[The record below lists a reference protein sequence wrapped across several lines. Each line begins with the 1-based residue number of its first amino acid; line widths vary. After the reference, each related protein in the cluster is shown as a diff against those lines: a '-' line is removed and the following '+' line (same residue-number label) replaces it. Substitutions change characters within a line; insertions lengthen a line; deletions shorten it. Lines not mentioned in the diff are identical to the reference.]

1 MQFVVWPVKTMR
13 RVHQIEKTNRHS
25 KGIWRTRIKKLQPMQ
40 LHSKS
45 TMTAVDE
52 IQSMQSHS
60 RSLDSMQFIV
70 WEPVI
75 LHSETPERTA
85 PGDAGR
91 NIIFIFFNFIIMTS
105 GGHMSTQIQIP
116 YPKADITSYPPISC

>member
-1 MQFVVWPVKTMR
+1 
-13 RVHQIEKTNRHS
+13 
-25 KGIWRTRIKKLQPMQ
+25 MQ

-85 PGDAGR
+85 PGDARR
-91 NIIFIFFNFIIMTS
+91 NIIFIFLILIL
-105 GGHMSTQIQIP
+105 
-116 YPKADITSYPPISC
+116 